1 MTVTLVF
8 LALLMAGFVAWLLAQ
23 SINVRPWVAESSKT
37 EHVPHLPEGA
47 TAPRVAL
54 AVFLAVVTSLFAL
67 TISAYLMRMGH
78 GHGHGSDWRVLPEPG
93 MLWVNTGILLLGSI
107 ALQLAWGAAKR
118 GNREILQLGLMAG
131 GICTI
136 AFIGGQYLVWQQLSA
151 AGYYLTGNPAN
162 SFFYMLTALHALHL
176 LGGLVAWGR
185 ILVTVQGGA
194 KLPQVLGRIELCA
207 IYWHFLFAV
216 WLALFAL
223 LLST

>member
-8 LALLMAGFVAWLLAQ
+8 LALLMAGFVAWLLVQ
-23 SINVRPWVAESSKT
+23 SINVRPWVAESGKAGRT
-37 EHVPHLPEGA
+37 AYLPSGA

-54 AVFLAVVTSLFAL
+54 AVFLAVVTSIFAL

-78 GHGHGSDWRVLPEPG
+78 GAGHHSDWKPLPEPG
-93 MLWVNTGILLLGSI
+93 LLWVNTGILLLGSI

-118 GNREILQLGLMAG
+118 GNKEALQLSLLAG
-131 GICTI
+131 GACTI
-136 AFIGGQYLVWQQLSA
+136 AFIGGQYLVWQQLNA
-151 AGYYLTGNPAN
+151 AGNYLSGNPAN
-162 SFFYMLTALHALHL
+162 SFFYLLTALHALHL

-185 ILVTVQGGA
+185 ILMGVQAGA
-194 KLPQVLGRIELCA
+194 TPSQVRGSVELCA